1 MAIQTVALPR
11 VVPAV
16 RGTAQV
22 LPFPRRCSA
31 PYRDDPDSSDEPV
44 RAGGDLNGL
53 KILVVEDDFIVAFDM
68 QMMLEEQGARVLGPA
83 ATLMQARAL
92 VADET
97 PHLAVLDVNLSGE
110 FVFPLAEELLA
121 RGVPLVFATAYADD
135 ERLFP
140 ATARD
145 IPRLAKPVLPSVLIG
160 RLRKLLE

>member
-1 MAIQTVALPR
+1 M
-11 VVPAV
+11 
-16 RGTAQV
+16 QV
-22 LPFPRRCSA
+22 LPFPQRCSA
-31 PYRDDPDSSDEPV
+31 PYRDDPDSSSEPE

-92 VADET
+92 VAGET
-97 PHLAVLDVNLSGE
+97 PQLAVLDVNLSGE

-140 ATARD
+140 AAARD